1 MSPDEKFTYADLAY
15 LRHVFQQYI
24 LIDTES
30 TVASLTP
37 TDVENFQK
45 VAREGRPFSYE
56 FVETFQAIPER
67 SSHKVGRFDFC
78 PLRCSLSSVT
88 DIPIFL
94 QFLQGILSLDIS
106 SGDLS
111 TLLGSNNPILN
122 SWLWSLS
129 NSPSPNP
136 FLEEYMDE
144 YRARL
149 GEMMKKEDGSSGT
162 VERLYAA
169 AHDQDCMELM
179 CSNLL
184 YDLAHSSPWASDAGL
199 EERHKELAAREAIYC
214 MDRCLNPVTHKSL

>member
-15 LRHVFQQYI
+15 LRHVFQQYV

-88 DIPIFL
+88 DLFL
-94 QFLQGILSLDIS
+94 SFYSSSKASCPSTSLPGISPPCS
-106 SGDLS
+106 RATTPYS
-111 TLLGSNNPILN
+111 TLGSGPCPIRRPQT
-122 SWLWSLS
+122 
-129 NSPSPNP
+129 PSSKNTWTSTG
-136 FLEEYMDE
+136 
-144 YRARL
+144 RA
-149 GEMMKKEDGSSGT
+149 S
-162 VERLYAA
+162 ER
-169 AHDQDCMELM
+169 
-179 CSNLL
+179 
-184 YDLAHSSPWASDAGL
+184 
-199 EERHKELAAREAIYC
+199 
-214 MDRCLNPVTHKSL
+214 